1 MIKLYVAN
9 IYKLHHCS
17 SLFFKIIFTVPPPG
31 FEPRSSF
38 SMQFQYVTVQP
49 ATEPSP
55 NVNEVHMEIEPVG
68 DSALDR

>member
-1 MIKLYVAN
+1 MWQIFTNSITA
-9 IYKLHHCS
+9 HHY
-17 SLFFKIIFTVPPPG
+17 FFKIIFTVPPPG

-55 NVNEVHMEIEPVG
+55 NVNEVHMQIEPVG